1 MGVDLSLV
9 VRNNFAE
16 RENRKATLAKL
27 EAVKKLL
34 DEKFGDGSF
43 SIVNIEEDKYN
54 ELSISDVRQEGKDE
68 LMYINLYD
76 GFWLIDTAWRYHQYF
91 SIIENRFWLRET
103 MFEYIRLLGATEAY
117 ACADYQTWNNK
128 YWKDEDTTFDYWQ
141 RMCCKDLGHDIEVL
155 DIQDVINH
163 KGTFYNKEA
172 VYLDTFSDLII

>member
-68 LMYINLYD
+68 
-76 GFWLIDTAWRYHQYF
+76 
-91 SIIENRFWLRET
+91 
-103 MFEYIRLLGATEAY
+103 
-117 ACADYQTWNNK
+117 
-128 YWKDEDTTFDYWQ
+128 
-141 RMCCKDLGHDIEVL
+141 
-155 DIQDVINH
+155 
-163 KGTFYNKEA
+163 
-172 VYLDTFSDLII
+172 